1 MRMTSIGRWCLLVV
15 LIVGGWAMKAANTPA
30 HAAPLQSSGVSV
42 YIDPVLGSDT
52 LGTGSQANPWRT
64 ITHAIGHVSS
74 GDTIRLAAG
83 NYTTGSGEQFPLRLP
98 VDVNL
103 IGAGADVTLI
113 SGQSTATV
121 VYVAGATHSLIQ
133 DVQLTHGATGLYVYS
148 LVGSPSAPEVTR
160 VRI

>member
-74 GDTIRLAAG
+74 GDTIQVGRWQLHDGQWRAISAAIA
-83 NYTTGSGEQFPLRLP
+83 SRC
-98 VDVNL
+98 
-103 IGAGADVTLI
+103 
-113 SGQSTATV
+113 
-121 VYVAGATHSLIQ
+121 
-133 DVQLTHGATGLYVYS
+133 
-148 LVGSPSAPEVTR
+148 
-160 VRI
+160 